1 LACYL
6 ICIQSLFIVYIFE
19 NISKNALLEIQSLS
33 DESNPDNRNGS
44 RKTMSVPKVRK
55 FKYNNNNNNNSSK
68 KEKENYHSDP

>member
-19 NISKNALLEIQSLS
+19 NISKHALLEIQSLS
-33 DESNPDNRNGS
+33 DESNPDNWNGS

-55 FKYNNNNNNNSSK
+55 FKYNNNNSE